1 MRDTGNVLQR
11 QKKIFK
17 AQMDGHCYKAIV
29 LAWTM
34 KISFPIKSEH
44 KKEWKEMDSKQ
55 RS

>member
-1 MRDTGNVLQR
+1 MFYRD
-11 QKKIFK
+11 KKRYSK
-17 AQMDGHCYKAIV
+17 HRWMDIVIKAII

-44 KKEWKEMDSKQ
+44 KKEWKEIDSKQ